1 MHIINLLQEA
11 LSSGIIRLII
21 AAILLVPFIYLITM
35 KDESDEE
42 EVAVNAVP
50 SRSDMYH
57 ALYSQLLDKEE
68 QTPAVVEMKQ
78 SDLAV

>member
-21 AAILLVPFIYLITM
+21 AAILLVPFIYLITL
-35 KDESDEE
+35 KDESGEE
-42 EVAVNAVP
+42 EIAQSNP
-50 SRSDMYH
+50 SRSELYQGMYGEL
-57 ALYSQLLDKEE
+57 AKKEE
-68 QTPAVVEMKQ
+68 MPVVQMKQ